1 MARVGDTSRVVSHP
15 NPSVAFVT
23 VSYGPD
29 RDRCALLSRS
39 LDALA
44 PTVAHWIIVDSADRG
59 RFAGLANTRTTV
71 ITTEDVL
78 PVWLRRLNLRTVG
91 LRSNLWVQA
100 RGKPIRG
107 WLVQQLV
114 KLAVAEKLS
123 ADVLVHADSD
133 VVLVRPFEVPSL
145 VDADGR
151 VRLCVRPGAIDSG
164 LPGHVQWHRNAERL
178 LHIAPGSVPLPDFIT
193 SLVPWRR
200 ENAMALLRHVERTTG
215 RHWLRAIAGAWDVSE
230 YILYG
235 RFVTDVLSS
244 SGQFPTTSSLCRD
257 YWSHEPLSGT
267 EVERLLDAV
276 EDDEIAVS
284 ITAKAGMDPRDYVGA
299 VERRWAAEVS

>member
-1 MARVGDTSRVVSHP
+1 M
-15 NPSVAFVT
+15 AFVT

-44 PTVAHWIIVDSADRG
+44 PSVAHWIVVDSADRD
-59 RFAGLANTRTTV
+59 RFAGLANARTTV

-78 PVWLRRLNLRTVG
+78 PVWIRRLNTRTVG
-91 LRSNLWVQA
+91 LRSNLWLQA

-114 KLAVAEKLS
+114 KLAVAELLD

-133 VVLVRPFEVPSL
+133 VVLVRRFDVSSL
-145 VDADGR
+145 VDREGH
-151 VRLCVRPGAIDSG
+151 VRLCVDPDDIDAR
-164 LPGHVQWHRNAERL
+164 LPRHVRWHRNAERL
-178 LHIAPGSVPLPDFIT
+178 LRIPSAPLPLPNFIT

-200 ENAMALLRHVERTTG
+200 DNAVALLRQVERTTG
-215 RHWLRAIAGAWDVSE
+215 RHWLRGIAGAWDISE

-244 SGQFPTTSSLCRD
+244 SGQFATASSLCRD
-257 YWSHEPLSGT
+257 YWSHAPLSDA
-267 EVERLLDAV
+267 ELERLLDAV

-284 ITAKAGMDPRDYVGA
+284 ITARAEMDPADYAGA
-299 VERRWAAEVS
+299 IERRWPAAAG

>member
-1 MARVGDTSRVVSHP
+1 MVVRRP

-44 PTVAHWIIVDSADRG
+44 PSVAHWIVVDTADRD
-59 RFAGLANTRTTV
+59 RFAGLANARTTV
-71 ITTEDVL
+71 ITTEDIL
-78 PVWLRRLNLRTVG
+78 PVWLRRLNMRKVG

-114 KLAVAEKLS
+114 KLAVAEELS

-133 VVLVRPFEVPSL
+133 VVLVRPFDVSSL
-145 VDADGR
+145 VDAVGR
-151 VRLCVRPGAIDSG
+151 VRLFLRPDAIDAG
-164 LPGHVQWHRNAERL
+164 LPGHVRWHRNAERL
-178 LHIAPGSVPLPDFIT
+178 LRIAPGRVPLPDLIT

-200 ENAMALLRHVERTTG
+200 DNAVALLRHVERTTG

-244 SGQFPTTSSLCRD
+244 SGQFTTASSLCRD
-257 YWSHEPLSGT
+257 YWSHAPLSGT
-267 EVERLLDAV
+267 ELERLLDAV
-276 EDDEIAVS
+276 EDDQIAVS
-284 ITAKAGMDPRDYVGA
+284 ITARAEMDPADYAGA
-299 VERRWAAEVS
+299 VERRWAAEAA